1 MRLKRLP
8 RALNRRAEATCLVGS
23 QNRDGRHSRM
33 SKTAALASTNSRLKQ
48 SLRMVP
54 GAGIEPARCCHRGIL
69 SPLRLPISPSGHNA
83 AMRLTF
89 GGWGRNR
96 TGVNGVAVRCMTTLP
111 PSHLVNQRR
120 LNYSNIRNILHVFI
134 ASSLVVIPFSTK
146 NLSAKKVSQ

>member
-1 MRLKRLP
+1 
-8 RALNRRAEATCLVGS
+8 
-23 QNRDGRHSRM
+23 
-33 SKTAALASTNSRLKQ
+33 
-48 SLRMVP
+48 MVP

-146 NLSAKKVSQ
+146 NLSAKNLSKSSLPSAQRILLMKLSSTSEIHLLNYRLQYKPIKSTL

>member
-1 MRLKRLP
+1 
-8 RALNRRAEATCLVGS
+8 
-23 QNRDGRHSRM
+23 
-33 SKTAALASTNSRLKQ
+33 
-48 SLRMVP
+48 MVP

-69 SPLRLPISPSGHNA
+69 SPLRLPISPSGHSA

-111 PSHLVNQRR
+111 PSHLVTQRR
-120 LNYSNIRNILHVFI
+120 LKYSNIRNILHVFI

-146 NLSAKKVSQ
+146 NLSAKNLSKSSLPSAQRILLIKLSSPSEIHLLNYRPQYKPIKPAL

>member
-1 MRLKRLP
+1 
-8 RALNRRAEATCLVGS
+8 
-23 QNRDGRHSRM
+23 
-33 SKTAALASTNSRLKQ
+33 
-48 SLRMVP
+48 MVP

-111 PSHLVNQRR
+111 PSHSVNQRR

-146 NLSAKKVSQ
+146 KPFGKKSLKKFITKCATDPADEAVFSLGNTSSKLQTAIQAN

>member
-1 MRLKRLP
+1 
-8 RALNRRAEATCLVGS
+8 
-23 QNRDGRHSRM
+23 
-33 SKTAALASTNSRLKQ
+33 
-48 SLRMVP
+48 MVP

-111 PSHLVNQRR
+111 PSHSVNQRR

-146 NLSAKKVSQ
+146 NLSAKNLSKSSLPSAQRIPLMKLSSPSEIHLLNYRLQYKPIKSTL